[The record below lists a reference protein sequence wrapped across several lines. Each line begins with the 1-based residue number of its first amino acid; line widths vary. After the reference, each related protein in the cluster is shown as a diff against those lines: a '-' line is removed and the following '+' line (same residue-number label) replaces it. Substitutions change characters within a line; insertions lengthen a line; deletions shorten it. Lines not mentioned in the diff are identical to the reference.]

1 MAKDMMQTANARES
15 VVGAVQANDHSQ
27 IIEIMKMQQ
36 DQQTKF
42 HDTLFQMQQGQ
53 IAELKATLANNQSNS
68 TMLQVG
74 TSQPKSLIE
83 QINEMKAVKDTM
95 REVLGLGDEVA
106 EKGSWWQD
114 NMPMIVQ
121 GLSVLGS
128 VISTGLYN
136 LAVIKSGQGAPQVP
150 PGPEAV
156 LTEEQQ
162 DEMRARGIPVGGHP
176 PMNQQAPPQQQA
188 GGQPTMEGGDM
199 FAQYHAFL
207 GMIKIPILK
216 SFQDGESGDEFAEK
230 LMLLGDNGHFG
241 ENLQGRQVYDMVV
254 SNGKPT
260 IMALI
265 KTYPPIWNV
274 VQLTPAKWEKFM
286 TDFFDAERLLK
297 EKWDEEERDSAAG
310 ADEQPAN

>member
-1 MAKDMMQTANARES
+1 
-15 VVGAVQANDHSQ
+15 
-27 IIEIMKMQQ
+27 
-36 DQQTKF
+36 
-42 HDTLFQMQQGQ
+42 
-53 IAELKATLANNQSNS
+53 
-68 TMLQVG
+68 
-74 TSQPKSLIE
+74 
-83 QINEMKAVKDTM
+83 
-95 REVLGLGDEVA
+95 
-106 EKGSWWQD
+106 
-114 NMPMIVQ
+114 
-121 GLSVLGS
+121 
-128 VISTGLYN
+128 
-136 LAVIKSGQGAPQVP
+136 
-150 PGPEAV
+150 
-156 LTEEQQ
+156 
-162 DEMRARGIPVGGHP
+162 
-176 PMNQQAPPQQQA
+176 
-188 GGQPTMEGGDM
+188 M

-216 SFQDGESGDEFAEK
+216 SFQDGESCDEFAEK